1 VKAVIADNPTARTTM
16 PASDDAPKRRSGPV
30 KCAINPI
37 ASLNITPT
45 PKYPIVTKPVAKLRP
60 RSRMGQPKLHPESGC
75 GAENILMEKVN
86 SLFAASWAS
95 LN

>member
-1 VKAVIADNPTARTTM
+1 M
-16 PASDDAPKRRSGPV
+16 PASVDAPKRRNGAV
-30 KCAINPI
+30 KCAIIPI

-60 RSRMGQPKLHPESGC
+60 RSRMGQPKLHPDSGL

-86 SLFAASWAS
+86 SPFAAPWPC